1 MSTNEPKKVSQKM
14 DKSGS
19 GDGNVSYIKM
29 NQYMNSTWNN
39 VHCRIIMFSVMLATI
54 RIMVNSH

>member
-19 GDGNVSYIKM
+19 GDGNVPEGKLPAS
-29 NQYMNSTWNN
+29 
-39 VHCRIIMFSVMLATI
+39 
-54 RIMVNSH
+54 